1 MPDQSSLILL
11 CDTFRKYRVRAD
23 AIPAGDMENALFG
36 AGYTLG
42 FAPTASLPFPIRG
55 TRYHYTCP
63 SGLCY
68 IYLLLPEESE
78 RNVLCIGPYLAQEPD
93 HVLLAEHG
101 KKLGLSV
108 QRQRA
113 WEEYLS
119 TSPVLP
125 PDSPLFAMLDAF
137 CERFHQIRTFTD
149 VDVNHTGDQP
159 ASPIHRPLHDDVFDD
174 VLMDMRTMEQRYAFE
189 NELIEAVRLGQL
201 YKQTQFFSAVTNTD
215 YYEMRVSD
223 PVRNVKNYCII
234 MNTLLRKAAEQGGV
248 HPLYIDRIS
257 SEFAQRIEQM
267 TRANQSPEMMQQIF
281 RGYCTL
287 VRQHTLQN
295 YSRVVQTALLLIDS
309 DLSANLTLHSLA
321 RNLQVSAGYLST
333 VFKQEMGQTLTSYIR
348 ERRMQHAR
356 HLLRTTN
363 LQIGTV
369 ALHCGIPDLHYFT
382 KLFKKETGISPGQY
396 RENGN

>member
-1 MPDQSSLILL
+1 MSNQSSLRLL
-11 CDTFRKYRVRAD
+11 CDTFRKYRVYTD
-23 AIPAGDMENALFG
+23 VIPAIEIENALFG
-36 AGYTLG
+36 TGRMLG
-42 FAPTASLPFPIRG
+42 FTPTTALPFPISG

-68 IYLLLPEESE
+68 LYLLLPEEGE

-93 HVLLAEHG
+93 RVQLTELGE
-101 KKLGLSV
+101 KLGFSV
-108 QRQRA
+108 QRQRT

-119 TSPVLP
+119 ASPVLL

-137 CERFHQIRTFTD
+137 CERFHQTRTFTD
-149 VDVNHTGDQP
+149 VDVNHTADQP

-201 YKQTQFFSAVTNTD
+201 HKQTQFFSAVTNTN

-248 HPLYIDRIS
+248 HPLYIDRVS
-257 SEFAQRIEQM
+257 SDFAQRIEQM
-267 TRANQSPEMMQQIF
+267 TRASQSPEMMQQIF

-295 YSRVVQTALLLIDS
+295 YSRVVQTAMLLIDS
-309 DLSANLTLHSLA
+309 DLSANLTLHSLSQ
-321 RNLQVSAGYLST
+321 NLQVSAGYLST
-333 VFKQEMGQTLTSYIR
+333 VFKQETGQTLTSYIR
-348 ERRMQHAR
+348 EKRMQHAR

-369 ALHCGIPDLHYFT
+369 ALHCGIPDLHYFA
-382 KLFKKETGISPGQY
+382 KMFKKETGMSPGQY
-396 RENGN
+396 RESGN